1 MATELVMPK
10 LGLTMTE
17 GTIEK
22 LLVKEGDEVSVG
34 DVVAEI
40 SSEKLTSEVEAND
53 DGTIIKLVA
62 EEGDTVACKAPMAYI
77 GEPGEEVDAGGPSS
91 TGESAETTP
100 ENSKKDNDPLP
111 TGKPPLEVAD
121 TDADTDVQQA
131 ADTDTRSEGERIFIT
146 PLAKKMAEERGIDIK
161 SINGTGGNGRIT
173 KLDIERFVP
182 EEKPA
187 TETAAP
193 QKTDAEYGAG
203 LQGMR
208 KTIAERMMRS
218 TQSTA
223 SVTNQRKVDITN
235 LMAFRSEM
243 KARTNG
249 TVDKSAFSINTLLT
263 RAVVLALGDMPE
275 INAWY
280 YNGEHIIN
288 EEVHIGMATAI
299 DDGLVVPV
307 IKNADRMTVSKLG
320 ETIKDVTTK
329 ARQGTLDGDL
339 YSGSTF
345 SITNLGG
352 NGIEY
357 FTPIIN
363 TPEVAILGVGAM
375 QSELAFDDEKNV
387 IEKQMLPLS
396 MTYDHQLIDGAPAAE
411 FMQLIADYLEQ
422 PYRLIL

>member
-62 EEGDTVACKAPMAYI
+62 EEGDTIACKAPMAYI
-77 GEPGEEVDAGGPSS
+77 GEPGEEVDAGSPSS
-91 TGESAETTP
+91 AGESAETIP
-100 ENSKKDNDPLP
+100 KSSKKDNEPLP
-111 TGKPPLEVAD
+111 TGKPSLQVAD
-121 TDADTDVQQA
+121 TEARQA
-131 ADTDTRSEGERIFIT
+131 ADTDDKFEGGRIFIT
-146 PLAKKMAEERGIDIK
+146 PLARKMAEERGIDIK
-161 SINGTGGNGRIT
+161 AVNGTGGNGRIT

-187 TETAAP
+187 TGTAPSQTA
-193 QKTDAEYGAG
+193 DAEYGAG

-235 LMAFRSEM
+235 LMDFRSEM

-263 RAVVLALGDMPE
+263 RAVVLALEDMPE

-307 IKNADRMTVSKLG
+307 IKNANKMTVSKLG
-320 ETIKDVTTK
+320 ESIKDVTTR

-352 NGIEY
+352 SGIEY

-375 QSELAFDDEKNV
+375 QSELAFDEEKNV
-387 IEKQMLPLS
+387 VEKQMLPLS

-411 FMQLIADYLEQ
+411 FMQRVADYLEQ

>member
-22 LLVKEGDEVSVG
+22 LYVEEGDEVSAG

-40 SSEKLTSEVEAND
+40 SSEKLTNEVEANE
-53 DGTIIKLVA
+53 DGTIIKIVA
-62 EEGDTVACKAPMAYI
+62 KEGDTIPCKKPMAYI
-77 GEPGEEVDAGGPSS
+77 GEPGEEVGGDDAPSSDEDAGEADTAQSPDREEA
-91 TGESAETTP
+91 ESAQSQPVRQSTQ
-100 ENSKKDNDPLP
+100 
-111 TGKPPLEVAD
+111 TG
-121 TDADTDVQQA
+121 TG
-131 ADTDTRSEGERIFIT
+131 GERIFIT
-146 PLAKKMAEERGIDIK
+146 PLARKMAEDRDIDIQEV
-161 SINGTGGNGRIT
+161 NGTGGNGRVT

-182 EEKPA
+182 AEKPA
-187 TETAAP
+187 SKTTAP
-193 QKTDAEYGAG
+193 QAADVEHGAG
-203 LQGMR
+203 LEGMR
-208 KTIAERMMRS
+208 KTIAQRMMKS
-218 TQSTA
+218 AHSTA
-223 SVTNQRKVDITN
+223 SVTNQRKVEITK
-235 LMAFRSEM
+235 LMEFRSEM
-243 KARTNG
+243 KERTNG

-263 RAVVLALGDMPE
+263 RAVVLALKEMPE

-280 YNGEHIIN
+280 YNGDHIIN
-288 EEVHIGMATAI
+288 EEIHIGMATDI
-299 DDGLVVPV
+299 GEGLVVPV
-307 IKNADRMTVSKLG
+307 IKNADNMTVSKLG
-320 ETIKDVTTK
+320 ESIKDVATK

-352 NGIEY
+352 AGIEY

-363 TPEVAILGVGAM
+363 TPEVAILGVGAL
-375 QSELAFDDEKNV
+375 QNELAFDEEKNV

-411 FMQLIADYLEQ
+411 FMQLVADYLEQ

>member
-17 GTIEK
+17 GTIEN
-22 LLVKEGDEVSVG
+22 LMVKEGDEVSVG

-40 SSEKLTSEVEAND
+40 SSEKLTSEVEANA

-62 EEGDTVACKAPMAYI
+62 KEGDTVACKAPMAYI
-77 GEPGEEVDAGGPSS
+77 GEPGEDVGDDRAPASEES
-91 TGESAETTP
+91 TETLP
-100 ENSKKDNDPLP
+100 DSDQKEDDPLP
-111 TGKPPLEVAD
+111 TGKPA
-121 TDADTDVQQA
+121 QQTTNTNA
-131 ADTDTRSEGERIFIT
+131 GTGGDRIFIT
-146 PLAKKMAEERGIDIK
+146 PLARKMAEARGIDIQEV
-161 SINGTGGNGRIT
+161 NGTGGNGRIT

-187 TETAAP
+187 AKTEATQAS
-193 QKTDAEYGAG
+193 DAEYGAG
-203 LQGMR
+203 LEGMR

-218 TQSTA
+218 AHSTA
-223 SVTNQRKVDITN
+223 SVTNQRKVDITK
-235 LMAFRSEM
+235 LMEFRSEM
-243 KARTNG
+243 KERTNG
-249 TVDKSAFSINTLLT
+249 TVDKSALSINTLLT
-263 RAVVLALGDMPE
+263 RAVVLALKDMPE

-288 EEVHIGMATAI
+288 EDIHIGMATDI
-299 DDGLVVPV
+299 GDGLVVPV
-307 IKNADRMTVSKLG
+307 IKHADHMTVSKLG
-320 ETIKDVTTK
+320 ESIKEVATK
-329 ARQGTLDGDL
+329 ARQGTLEGDL

-352 NGIEY
+352 AGIEY

-375 QSELAFDDEKNV
+375 QSELAFDEDKNV
-387 IEKQMLPLS
+387 VEKQMLPLS

-411 FMQLIADYLEQ
+411 FMQLVADYLEQ

>member
-17 GTIEK
+17 GTIEN
-22 LLVKEGDEVSVG
+22 LMVKEGDEVSVG

-40 SSEKLTSEVEAND
+40 SSEKLTSEVEANA

-62 EEGDTVACKAPMAYI
+62 KEGDTVACKAPMAYI
-77 GEPGEEVDAGGPSS
+77 GEPGEDVGDDRAPASEES
-91 TGESAETTP
+91 TETLP
-100 ENSKKDNDPLP
+100 DSDQKEDDPLP
-111 TGKPPLEVAD
+111 TGKPA
-121 TDADTDVQQA
+121 QQTTNTNA
-131 ADTDTRSEGERIFIT
+131 GTGGDRIFIT
-146 PLAKKMAEERGIDIK
+146 PLARKMAEARGIDIQEV
-161 SINGTGGNGRIT
+161 NGTGGNGRIT

-187 TETAAP
+187 AKTEATQAS
-193 QKTDAEYGAG
+193 DAEYGAG
-203 LQGMR
+203 LEGMR

-218 TQSTA
+218 AHSTA
-223 SVTNQRKVDITN
+223 SVTNQRKVDITK
-235 LMAFRSEM
+235 LMEFRSEM
-243 KARTNG
+243 KERTNG
-249 TVDKSAFSINTLLT
+249 TVDKSALSINTLLT
-263 RAVVLALGDMPE
+263 RAVVLALKDMPE

-288 EEVHIGMATAI
+288 EDIHIGMATDI
-299 DDGLVVPV
+299 GDGLVVPV
-307 IKNADRMTVSKLG
+307 IKNADHMTVSKLG
-320 ETIKDVTTK
+320 ESIKEVATK
-329 ARQGTLDGDL
+329 ARQGTLEGDL

-352 NGIEY
+352 AGIEY

-375 QSELAFDDEKNV
+375 QSELAFDEDKNV
-387 IEKQMLPLS
+387 VEKQMLPLS

-411 FMQLIADYLEQ
+411 FMQLVADYLEQ